1 MKPATE
7 IRKQMKSMT
16 TSQLEI
22 IKARVERIQHSR
34 IQEQSN
40 IKLSTPKQPIQK
52 QPVEKNGVAAAQRKL
67 KNELLKAEKKKKREQ
82 LMHEENLRKQRAIVH
97 SVLEV
102 YSLLKNNGISMSE
115 FLKAAKKYKFPKPGE
130 GSSPIRRTQPR
141 KYRNPENINETWS
154 GMGRKP
160 LWFMKALEA
169 GRTPDELL
177 NPYERINSSIA
188 D

>member
-1 MKPATE
+1 
-7 IRKQMKSMT
+7 MKSMT

-34 IQEQSN
+34 IQERSS
-40 IKLSTPKQPIQK
+40 IERSMPK
-52 QPVEKNGVAAAQRKL
+52 QPVEKNGVAAAQREL

-130 GSSPIRRTQPR
+130 SSSPVRRTLPR
-141 KYRNPENINETWS
+141 KYRNPENINETWT

-160 LWFMKALEA
+160 LWFLKALEA